1 MYFFQLNSD
10 VFAHDKSKLIDN
22 ETVDNDSTKENSLN
36 PRQILQLK
44 RKRMKEERLKE
55 KYIQKCKR
63 FLKNYDE
70 VEHCIKR
77 VLSSN
82 SVDELLSVCY
92 VFGTSSIS
100 PKEVYRIQFPK
111 GKDCKTV

>member
-1 MYFFQLNSD
+1 M
-10 VFAHDKSKLIDN
+10 IDN
-22 ETVDNDSTKENSLN
+22 ETIDNDSTKENSLN

-63 FLKNYDE
+63 FLKKYEE
-70 VEHCIKR
+70 VEHCIKS

-82 SVDELLSVCY
+82 GVDELSSICY
-92 VFGTSSIS
+92 IFGTSTIS
-100 PKEVYRIQFPK
+100 PKEMYRIQFPK
-111 GKDCKTV
+111 GKNC